1 MGRLQKL
8 LATALVVAGCASLVT
23 LGVFGLFSATTQN
36 AGNEISTGTVALADN
51 DAGSAMFN
59 VTGAKPGDSWQ
70 RCIRVTYNGTLP
82 AQVHFYTQ
90 ANPGALASYMNMK
103 IHTGTQ
109 ASPVFPSCTGFNA
122 DPGSDLYDGVAAS
135 SFVGSFDNGL
145 PIASANGLTW
155 QPGDSVIIRFWLTL
169 DPATPD
175 ATQGSSTGPVTVVWE
190 ARNA

>member
-8 LATALVVAGCASLVT
+8 LTTALVLAACASFVAV
-23 LGVFGLFSATTQN
+23 GVFGLFSATTQN
-36 AGNEISTGTVALADN
+36 AGNEISTGTVTLADN

-70 RCIRVTYNGTLP
+70 RCIRVTYNGTIP

-109 ASPVFPSCTGFNA
+109 TGSVFPAATASLTRMWSR
-122 DPGSDLYDGVAAS
+122 PLWWPPWSDG
-135 SFVGSFDNGL
+135 
-145 PIASANGLTW
+145 
-155 QPGDSVIIRFWLTL
+155 
-169 DPATPD
+169 
-175 ATQGSSTGPVTVVWE
+175 
-190 ARNA
+190 